1 MNNKLDIK
9 IFKMLLPKGILW
21 RFGDSVNAF
30 FEALVNRIT
39 EVRNY
44 QDEIVK
50 ESSPFTA
57 VLTITDWMKT
67 YSIISSNDPLIDSKM
82 IKLYASSFGGQS
94 MAYFE
99 KIIEAEYPDIK
110 IKLLNDKT
118 TISIVGAI
126 YTRVESI
133 MFQDFCEKL
142 FPAYT
147 LLEFNVLVKEN
158 FGQYGECGVAQCGV
172 SECGYIQASQRNK
185 LEEVLL

>member
-21 RFGDSVNAF
+21 KFGDSINAF
-30 FEALVNRIT
+30 FEAIVNRLSEI
-39 EVRNY
+39 RNY
-44 QDEIVK
+44 QDKIVK
-50 ESSPFTA
+50 ESSPLTA
-57 VLTITDWMKT
+57 IDTINDWMKT

-94 MAYFE
+94 MKYFE
-99 KIIEAEYPDIK
+99 RIIEAEYRNIK
-110 IKLLNDKT
+110 IKLLSDKT
-118 TISIVGAI
+118 TISIVGTI
-126 YTRVESI
+126 YTRVESL

-147 LLEFNVLVKEN
+147 LLDFNVSVKES

-172 SECGYIQASQRNK
+172 TQCGHIQAFTK
-185 LEEVLL
+185 K